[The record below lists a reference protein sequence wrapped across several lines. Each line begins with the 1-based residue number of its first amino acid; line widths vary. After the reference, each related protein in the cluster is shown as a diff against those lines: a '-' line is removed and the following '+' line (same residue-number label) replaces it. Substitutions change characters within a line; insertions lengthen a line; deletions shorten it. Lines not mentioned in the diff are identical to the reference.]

1 VAGPRE
7 LEATASIGRRNS
19 RKFHLAKFKAPCL
32 ENPGRAFLF
41 LLEDS
46 LPGCLGRQASC
57 LSVPWQAA
65 SEGKTDRLEACRPGQ
80 ARHGTSP
87 SDWRTGCLT
96 SDAPQPAPHSSYR
109 PQAGGYRDDLFV
121 VATALPATSKPG
133 EGGCAVQLFTPGP
146 HSSDRPRAG
155 GYRGKPTRAFLL

>member
-1 VAGPRE
+1 MDRPIHLRCR
-7 LEATASIGRRNS
+7 TGR
-19 RKFHLAKFKAPCL
+19 FV
-32 ENPGRAFLF
+32 

-46 LPGCLGRQASC
+46 LRGCLGRQASA

-96 SDAPQPAPHSSYR
+96 SEASLPGRFCFARIRLEGRALSGQSGYR

-121 VATALPATSKPG
+121 VATALCDVKLFMPA
-133 EGGCAVQLFTPGP
+133 P
-146 HSSDRPRAG
+146 HPSDRPQAG
-155 GYRGKPTRAFLL
+155 GYTGKPDQRIFFRLVCCRACRKRCEILHNG